1 MGNLLKTFVS
11 FAAVLLLASS
21 LTQTGYAAK
30 SSNDIKKELDAVD
43 QQAHDAAVKQKQ
55 AEAQKQQS
63 QKLKDR
69 TQADLGVVLQAI
81 NEVSSQLSRVSND
94 IAQTEAGLR
103 QAEIDLKA
111 TKQRILAREGMI
123 DTRVRMMY
131 TDGMVSYL
139 DVLMSSN
146 NFSDFL
152 ARADSL
158 RMIVEQDQDILQ
170 QQEQDKQAVIIT
182 QKQLNTDYTRAKSL
196 YAEKAQRKLELN
208 AKENEKQVLIAKYNA
223 QIENADD
230 ISTEQEQQLWAL
242 ADQRAT
248 LFKEKTA
255 VEAREREEQ
264 AQAEARARAAEEA
277 RRAAAAAAAARVAAS
292 APADTSASDSNSG
305 SDSGTDSG
313 GDSSGNYQP
322 SGSGMMTMPVVGARI
337 SSPFGYRIHPITG
350 EYKMHTGID
359 LAAAQ
364 GTPIYAADGG
374 TVVVASW
381 MNGYG
386 NVVIIDHGNGI
397 QTLYAH
403 IRDGGT
409 VVSVGQSVGRGDKIA
424 EVGSTGNST
433 GPHCHFEVRVNGT
446 PVDPM
451 GYL

>member
-196 YAEKAQRKLELN
+196 YAEKAQRKQELN

-277 RRAAAAAAAARVAAS
+277 RRAAAAAAAARVASS

>member
-196 YAEKAQRKLELN
+196 YAEKAQRKQELN

-277 RRAAAAAAAARVAAS
+277 RRAAAAAAATRVAAS

>member
-1 MGNLLKTFVS
+1 MGILLKTFVS
-11 FAAVLLLASS
+11 FAATLLLFGA

-30 SSNDIKKELDAVD
+30 SSNEIKKELDAVE
-43 QQAHDAAVKQKQ
+43 QQAHDAAVKQKE
-55 AEAQKQQS
+55 AEAQKQHS
-63 QKLKDR
+63 QALKQR
-69 TQADLGVVLQAI
+69 TQADLGIVLQAI
-81 NEVSSQLSRVSND
+81 NDVSSQLARVSND
-94 IAQTEAGLR
+94 LSQTQAGLR
-103 QAEIDLKA
+103 QAKIDLEA
-111 TKQRILAREGMI
+111 TKQRIQAREGMI

-146 NFSDFL
+146 NFADFL

-182 QKQLNTDYTRAKSL
+182 QNQLKTDYARAKSL
-196 YAEKAQRKLELN
+196 YAEKAQRKQELN

-230 ISTEQEQQLWAL
+230 ISADQEQQLWAL
-242 ADQRAT
+242 ADQRAS

-255 VEAREREEQ
+255 AESREREERE
-264 AQAEARARAAEEA
+264 QAEARARAAEQA
-277 RRAAAAAAAARVAAS
+277 RQAAAAAAARSAAS
-292 APADTSASDSNSG
+292 SSSNSSSSSAPDSG
-305 SDSGTDSG
+305 SDSGGDSG
-313 GDSSGNYQP
+313 GNYQP

-359 LAAAQ
+359 LAAPQ

-374 TVVVASW
+374 TVLVASW

-409 VVSVGQSVGRGDKIA
+409 MVSAGQSVGRGDKIA

>member
-1 MGNLLKTFVS
+1 MGNLLKTFMS
-11 FAAVLLLASS
+11 FAAVLLLASTLS
-21 LTQTGYAAK
+21 QTGYAAK
-30 SSNDIKKELDAVD
+30 SSNDLKKELEAVE

-63 QKLKDR
+63 QKLKNR
-69 TQADLGVVLQAI
+69 TQTDLGVVLQAI
-81 NEVSSQLSRVSND
+81 NDVSSQLARVSND
-94 IAQTEAGLR
+94 ISQTEAGLR

-111 TKQRILAREGMI
+111 TKQRIQTREGMI
-123 DTRVRMMY
+123 NTRVRMMY

-182 QKQLNTDYTRAKSL
+182 QKQLNSDYARAKSL
-196 YAEKAQRKLELN
+196 YALKAERKHELN
-208 AKENEKQVLIAKYNA
+208 AKENEKKVLIAKYNA

-230 ISTEQEQQLWAL
+230 ISAHQEQQLWAL

-255 VEAREREEQ
+255 VEAREREER

-277 RRAAAAAAAARVAAS
+277 RRAAAAAATRTATS
-292 APADTSASDSNSG
+292 APANTSASDSG
-305 SDSGTDSG
+305 SDSGTDNG
-313 GDSSGNYQP
+313 GNSDDHIQP

-359 LAAAQ
+359 LAAPQ

-403 IRDGGT
+403 IHNGGT
-409 VVSVGQSVGRGDKIA
+409 FVSVGQSVGRGDKIA

>member
-196 YAEKAQRKLELN
+196 YAEKAQRKQELN

-277 RRAAAAAAAARVAAS
+277 RRAAAAAAARVAAS
-292 APADTSASDSNSG
+292 APTDTSASDSNSG

>member
-196 YAEKAQRKLELN
+196 YAEKAQRKQELN

-277 RRAAAAAAAARVAAS
+277 RRAAAAAAARVAAS

>member
-1 MGNLLKTFVS
+1 MKTFVS
-11 FAAVLLLASS
+11 FAAVLLLVSA

-30 SSNDIKKELDAVD
+30 SSSDIKKEMDAVD

-55 AEAQKQQS
+55 AQAQKQQS
-63 QKLKDR
+63 QLLKER
-69 TQADLGVVLQAI
+69 TQADLSNVLLAI
-81 NEVSSQLSRVSND
+81 NDVSSQLARVSNNLS
-94 IAQTEAGLR
+94 QTETGLR
-103 QAEIDLKA
+103 QAKIDLA
-111 TKQRILAREGMI
+111 AAKQRIQAREGMI

-139 DVLMSSN
+139 DVLMSST

-182 QKQLNTDYTRAKSL
+182 QKQLNSDYALAKSL
-196 YAEKAQRKLELN
+196 YAEKAQRKQELN
-208 AKENEKQVLIAKYNA
+208 AKEHEKEVLIAKYNA

-230 ISTEQEQQLWAL
+230 ISAHQEQQLWAL
-242 ADQRAT
+242 ADQRAS
-248 LFKEKTA
+248 LYKEKTA
-255 VEAREREEQ
+255 VEAQEREER
-264 AQAEARARAAEEA
+264 AQAEASARAAEEA
-277 RRAAAAAAAARVAAS
+277 RRAAAAR
-292 APADTSASDSNSG
+292 TNDSSSSG
-305 SDSGTDSG
+305 SSDSGTDSG
-313 GDSSGNYQP
+313 ADSGGNAQP

-350 EYKMHTGID
+350 EYKMHTGVD
-359 LAAAQ
+359 LAAPQ
-364 GTPIYAADGG
+364 GTPIYAADSG

-403 IRDGGT
+403 IRNGGT
-409 VVSVGQSVGRGDKIA
+409 LVHVGQTVERGQQIA

-433 GPHCHFEVRVNGT
+433 GPHCHFEVRINGT

>member
-196 YAEKAQRKLELN
+196 YAEKAQRKQELN

-292 APADTSASDSNSG
+292 APTDTSASDSNSG

>member
-196 YAEKAQRKLELN
+196 YAEKAQRKQELN

-381 MNGYG
+381 VNGYG

>member
-1 MGNLLKTFVS
+1 MKTFVS

-196 YAEKAQRKLELN
+196 YAEKAQRKQELN

-230 ISTEQEQQLWAL
+230 ISAEQEQQLWAL

-305 SDSGTDSG
+305 SDSGTDGG

>member
-1 MGNLLKTFVS
+1 MKTFVS
-11 FAAVLLLASS
+11 FAAALLLVSA

-30 SSNDIKKELDAVD
+30 SSSDIKKEMDAVD

-55 AEAQKQQS
+55 AQAQKQQS
-63 QKLKDR
+63 QLLKER
-69 TQADLGVVLQAI
+69 TQADLSNVLLAI
-81 NEVSSQLSRVSND
+81 NDVSSQLARVSNNLS
-94 IAQTEAGLR
+94 QTETGLR
-103 QAEIDLKA
+103 QAKIDLA
-111 TKQRILAREGMI
+111 AAKQRIQAREGMI

-139 DVLMSSN
+139 DVLMSST

-182 QKQLNTDYTRAKSL
+182 QKQLNSDYALAKSL
-196 YAEKAQRKLELN
+196 YAEKAQRKQELN
-208 AKENEKQVLIAKYNA
+208 AKEHEKEVLIAKYNA

-230 ISTEQEQQLWAL
+230 ISAHQEQQLWAL
-242 ADQRAT
+242 ADQRAS
-248 LFKEKTA
+248 LYKEKTA
-255 VEAREREEQ
+255 VEAQEREER
-264 AQAEARARAAEEA
+264 AQAEASARAAEEA
-277 RRAAAAAAAARVAAS
+277 RRAAAAR
-292 APADTSASDSNSG
+292 TNDSSSSG
-305 SDSGTDSG
+305 SSDSGADSG
-313 GDSSGNYQP
+313 GNAQP

-350 EYKMHTGID
+350 EYKMHTGVD
-359 LAAAQ
+359 LAAPQ
-364 GTPIYAADGG
+364 GTPIYAADSG

-403 IRDGGT
+403 IRNGGT
-409 VVSVGQSVGRGDKIA
+409 LVHVGQTVERGQQIA

-433 GPHCHFEVRVNGT
+433 GPHCHFEVRINGT

>member
-196 YAEKAQRKLELN
+196 YAEKAQRKQELN

-230 ISTEQEQQLWAL
+230 ISAEQEQQLWAL

-305 SDSGTDSG
+305 SDSGTDGG

>member
-1 MGNLLKTFVS
+1 MKTFVS

>member
-196 YAEKAQRKLELN
+196 YAEKAQRKQELN